1 MERISELEEIEKILN
16 TELQIEN
23 GIQLAN
29 QLVAAEAWSNRVSYM
44 LYSAREELDQ
54 KKRQALPPKSSQYT
68 DVDRKIT
75 LEALVAP
82 YQSKADYLG
91 AVQDNIHRRISLGQT
106 LLKNMRTELE
116 SGVGTV

>member
-1 MERISELEEIEKILN
+1 MERIKELEEVEKLLE
-16 TELQIEN
+16 TVLEVEN
-23 GIQLAN
+23 GNLLAN
-29 QLVAAEAWSNRVSYM
+29 QLVNIEAWGNRVSYM

-75 LEALVAP
+75 LEGLVST
-82 YQSKADYLG
+82 YQSKADYLD
-91 AVQDNIHRRISLGQT
+91 AVQSNIHKRISLGQT

-116 SGVGTV
+116 SNVTV